1 MNKSRAPW
9 QWIPSLYFAE
19 GLPNI
24 IVTYIALVMYKRL
37 GLSNAEAALYTSWLY
52 LPWVIKP
59 FWSPVVDILR
69 TKRWWI
75 LLMQLFIGTSL
86 AGVAFTLHCSPM
98 VQWTLAFF
106 WLMAFSSATHDI
118 AADGFY
124 MLELPTKE
132 QALYVGIRSTFY
144 RVSTIAGQGLLLMI
158 AGVLEVYT
166 RRPIQAWSYT
176 FAIAAFVFLLLLAYH
191 HYALPR
197 PKADLPSAIQKK
209 EIGKA
214 FLATFISFFRKPHFW
229 AAIAFMLLYRLPE
242 ALLTKVCPLFL
253 VDPVSE
259 GGLGL
264 TTSEVG
270 FVQGTIGIIGL
281 TVGGVLGGIAVSRDG
296 LKRWLWFMVMAI
308 SLPDILYVLLAY
320 FQPEGIH
327 LTAICIFIEQ
337 FGYGFGF
344 TAYMIYLISY
354 AQGPSKT
361 AHYAFATGF
370 MALSM
375 MLPGLFAGY
384 LSDLMGYLNF
394 FILVMLLVPVTFI
407 VSAFIKTEGNTNK

>member
-1 MNKSRAPW
+1 
-9 QWIPSLYFAE
+9 
-19 GLPNI
+19 
-24 IVTYIALVMYKRL
+24 
-37 GLSNAEAALYTSWLY
+37 
-52 LPWVIKP
+52 
-59 FWSPVVDILR
+59 
-69 TKRWWI
+69 
-75 LLMQLFIGTSL
+75 
-86 AGVAFTLHCSPM
+86 
-98 VQWTLAFF
+98 
-106 WLMAFSSATHDI
+106 
-118 AADGFY
+118 
-124 MLELPTKE
+124 
-132 QALYVGIRSTFY
+132 
-144 RVSTIAGQGLLLMI
+144 
-158 AGVLEVYT
+158 
-166 RRPIQAWSYT
+166 
-176 FAIAAFVFLLLLAYH
+176 
-191 HYALPR
+191 
-197 PKADLPSAIQKK
+197 
-209 EIGKA
+209 
-214 FLATFISFFRKPHFW
+214 
-229 AAIAFMLLYRLPE
+229 MLLYRLPE

-344 TAYMIYLISY
+344 TAYMLYLISY

-407 VSAFIKTEGNTNK
+407 VSVFIKTEGNTNK

>member
-214 FLATFISFFRKPHFW
+214 FLATFISFSASLTFGLPSPSCYSTGCLKHYSPKYAPCSLSTRYQKEVW
-229 AAIAFMLLYRLPE
+229 A
-242 ALLTKVCPLFL
+242 
-253 VDPVSE
+253 
-259 GGLGL
+259 
-264 TTSEVG
+264 
-270 FVQGTIGIIGL
+270 
-281 TVGGVLGGIAVSRDG
+281 
-296 LKRWLWFMVMAI
+296 
-308 SLPDILYVLLAY
+308 
-320 FQPEGIH
+320 
-327 LTAICIFIEQ
+327 
-337 FGYGFGF
+337 
-344 TAYMIYLISY
+344 
-354 AQGPSKT
+354 
-361 AHYAFATGF
+361 
-370 MALSM
+370 
-375 MLPGLFAGY
+375 
-384 LSDLMGYLNF
+384 
-394 FILVMLLVPVTFI
+394 
-407 VSAFIKTEGNTNK
+407 

>member
-1 MNKSRAPW
+1 MTKSKAPW
-9 QWIPSLYFAE
+9 RWIPSLYFAE

-24 IVTYIALVMYKRL
+24 IVTFIALIMYKRL
-37 GLSNAEAALYTSWLY
+37 GLSNSDATLYTSWLY

-59 FWSPVVDILR
+59 FWSPVVDMLR

-75 LLMQLFIGTSL
+75 LLMQLLIGASL
-86 AGVAFTLHCSPM
+86 AGVAFSLHCSPM
-98 VQWTLAFF
+98 LQWTLAFF
-106 WLMAFSSATHDI
+106 WLIAFSSATHDI

-124 MLELPTKE
+124 MLQLTPSE

-144 RVSTIAGQGLLLMI
+144 RVATIAGQGLLLMI
-158 AGVLEVYT
+158 AGTLEVYT
-166 RRPIQAWSYT
+166 RRPLQAWSIT
-176 FAIAAFVFLLLLAYH
+176 FGLSAALFLLLYLYH
-191 HYALPR
+191 KYYALPR
-197 PKADLPSAIQKK
+197 PQSDKPVSSDGHLN
-209 EIGKA
+209 KA
-214 FLATFISFFRKPHFW
+214 FIETFLSFFRKPGFW

-253 VDPVSE
+253 VDPVSA

-270 FVQGTIGIIGL
+270 FAQGTLGVIGL
-281 TVGGVLGGIAVSRDG
+281 TVGGILGGMAAGRDG
-296 LKRWLWFMVMAI
+296 LKRWLWVMVMAI
-308 SLPDILYVLLAY
+308 SLPDIVYVVLAY
-320 FQPEGIH
+320 FQPEALH
-327 LTAICIFIEQ
+327 WVATSIFVEQ

-344 TAYMIYLISY
+344 TAYMIYLMQY

-375 MLPGLFAGY
+375 MIPGLFAGY
-384 LSDLMGYLNF
+384 LSELMGYLNF
-394 FILVMLLVPVTFI
+394 FIFVIGLLPVTFV
-407 VSAFIKTEGNTNK
+407 VSALIKVDDKR

>member
-1 MNKSRAPW
+1 MTKSKAPW
-9 QWIPSLYFAE
+9 RWIPSLYFAE

-24 IVTYIALVMYKRL
+24 IVTFIALIMYKRL
-37 GLSNAEAALYTSWLY
+37 GLSNSDATLYTSWLY

-59 FWSPVVDILR
+59 FWSPVVDMLR

-75 LLMQLFIGTSL
+75 LLMQLLIGASL
-86 AGVAFTLHCSPM
+86 AGVAFSLHCSPM
-98 VQWTLAFF
+98 LQWTLAFF

-124 MLELPTKE
+124 MLQLTPSE

-144 RVSTIAGQGLLLMI
+144 RVATIAGQGLLLMI
-158 AGVLEVYT
+158 AGTLEVYT
-166 RRPIQAWSYT
+166 RRPLQAWSIT
-176 FAIAAFVFLLLLAYH
+176 FGLSAALFLLLYLYH
-191 HYALPR
+191 QYYALPR
-197 PKADLPSAIQKK
+197 PQSDKPVSSDGHLN
-209 EIGKA
+209 KA
-214 FLATFISFFRKPHFW
+214 FIETFLSFFRKPGFW

-253 VDPVSE
+253 VDPVSA

-270 FVQGTIGIIGL
+270 FAQGTLGVIGL
-281 TVGGVLGGIAVSRDG
+281 TVGGILGGMAAGRDG
-296 LKRWLWFMVMAI
+296 LKRWLWVMVMAI
-308 SLPDILYVLLAY
+308 SLPDIVYVVLAY
-320 FQPEGIH
+320 FQPEALH
-327 LTAICIFIEQ
+327 WVATCIFVEQ

-344 TAYMIYLISY
+344 TAYMIYLMQY

-375 MLPGLFAGY
+375 MIPGLFAGY
-384 LSDLMGYLNF
+384 LSELMGYLNV
-394 FILVMLLVPVTFI
+394 FIFVIGLLPVTFV
-407 VSAFIKTEGNTNK
+407 VSALIKVDDKH

>member
-1 MNKSRAPW
+1 MTKSKAPW
-9 QWIPSLYFAE
+9 RWIPSLYFAE

-24 IVTYIALVMYKRL
+24 IVTFIALIMYKRL
-37 GLSNAEAALYTSWLY
+37 GLSNSDATLYTSWLY

-59 FWSPVVDILR
+59 FWSPVVDMLR

-75 LLMQLFIGTSL
+75 LLMQLLIGASL
-86 AGVAFTLHCSPM
+86 AGVAFSLHCSPM
-98 VQWTLAFF
+98 LQWTLAFF

-124 MLELPTKE
+124 MLQLTPSE

-144 RVSTIAGQGLLLMI
+144 RVATIAGQGLLLMI
-158 AGVLEVYT
+158 AGTLEVYT
-166 RRPIQAWSYT
+166 RRPLQAWSIT
-176 FAIAAFVFLLLLAYH
+176 FGLSATLFFLLYLYH
-191 HYALPR
+191 KYYALPR
-197 PKADLPSAIQKK
+197 PQSDRPISSNGHLN
-209 EIGKA
+209 KA
-214 FLATFISFFRKPHFW
+214 FVETFLSFFRKPGFL

-253 VDPVSE
+253 VDPVSA

-270 FVQGTIGIIGL
+270 FAQGTLGVIGL
-281 TVGGVLGGIAVSRDG
+281 TVGGILGGMAAGRDG
-296 LKRWLWFMVMAI
+296 LKRWLWVMVMAI
-308 SLPDILYVLLAY
+308 SLPDIVYVVLAY
-320 FQPEGIH
+320 FQPEALH
-327 LTAICIFIEQ
+327 WVATCIFIEQ

-344 TAYMIYLISY
+344 TAYMIYLMQY

-375 MLPGLFAGY
+375 MIPGLFAGY
-384 LSDLMGYLNF
+384 LSELMGYLNF
-394 FILVMLLVPVTFI
+394 FILVIGLLPVTFV
-407 VSAFIKTEGNTNK
+407 VSALIKVDDKH